1 MQTIATV
8 QALRQIPSLTA
19 LRFIAALCIVLSHAL
34 PKIAPSP
41 HPPTWMVLLSQ
52 ASAEGMT
59 LFFVLSGFVIY
70 YNYSEAIREPW
81 GLRNF
86 FAARFARLYP
96 LYFVCLSYDLL
107 MQFSWYGQVSTANL
121 AALPYYVTLT
131 QTWIYKPIADHALV
145 YQFGH
150 IASVAWSIS
159 TEWFF
164 YLAFPFLC
172 AVISPLTRIRYRLFA
187 AALLVVAALSILV
200 TAVFAGRTITEYAV
214 ANFGPVAATQQ
225 DGFYRWLL
233 YFSPYARLFEFMLG
247 CLCASVVMKLR
258 AAPSALEQRFGFW
271 LIIIAVAG
279 TLALHW
285 LMFGATSD
293 AQWRRILLAL
303 HMNFGFSPLIALLI
317 FCCARYQNAIVR
329 LLSSRPLVLCG
340 EASYSLYLLHMIV
353 INAFRY
359 EAPPVTSARV
369 AIGALLQLIIVVF
382 ASIGLSLVTWSLIE
396 VPARAR
402 LRKLLSRRPI
412 GSSAAPIGPSAR
424 LAPVKPAT
432 GVKSV
437 PGS

>member
-1 MQTIATV
+1 MRA
-8 QALRQIPSLTA
+8 QIPSLTA
-19 LRFIAALCIVLSHAL
+19 LRFIAALCVVLSHAV

-41 HPPTWMVLLSQ
+41 HPPGWVLLLSQ
-52 ASAEGMT
+52 VSAEGMT

-70 YNYSEAIREPW
+70 YNYSETIGQPW

-150 IASVAWSIS
+150 IAGVAWSIS

-172 AVISPLTRIRYRLFA
+172 VVISPLTSIRYRLFA

-214 ANFGPVAATQQ
+214 VNFGPVAATQQ

-233 YFSPYARLFEFMLG
+233 YFSPYARLFEFTLG
-247 CLCASVVMKLR
+247 CLCASVVVNLR

-279 TLALHW
+279 TVALHW
-285 LMFGATSD
+285 LMFGTTSSD
-293 AQWRRILLAL
+293 AQWRHILLAL
-303 HMNFGFSPLIALLI
+303 HMNFGFAPLLALLI
-317 FCCARYQNAIVR
+317 FCCARYQNTIVQI
-329 LLSSRPLVLCG
+329 LSSRPLVLCG
-340 EASYSLYLLHMIV
+340 EASYSLYLLHMVV

-369 AIGALLQLIIVVF
+369 AIGAALQLIVVIF

-402 LRKLLSRRPI
+402 LRKLLSRRPVA
-412 GSSAAPIGPSAR
+412 SSAAPIGAPAPAEIATSGR
-424 LAPVKPAT
+424 PLA
-432 GVKSV
+432 G
-437 PGS
+437 